1 MGALYGR
8 KIKNLFA
15 AGRCVSVEDDEMW
28 DIARVFPVCAATGE
42 AAGVMAAL
50 YGDTGEIEPEKVQST
65 LVSRGVKVHIED
77 CRKEKTNK

>member
-1 MGALYGR
+1 M
-8 KIKNLFA
+8 I
-15 AGRCVSVEDDEMW
+15 
-28 DIARVFPVCAATGE
+28 PVCAVTGE

-77 CRKEKTNK
+77 CRKEKNE

>member
-28 DIARVFPVCAATGE
+28 DIARVIPVCAVTGE

-77 CRKEKTNK
+77 CRKEKNE